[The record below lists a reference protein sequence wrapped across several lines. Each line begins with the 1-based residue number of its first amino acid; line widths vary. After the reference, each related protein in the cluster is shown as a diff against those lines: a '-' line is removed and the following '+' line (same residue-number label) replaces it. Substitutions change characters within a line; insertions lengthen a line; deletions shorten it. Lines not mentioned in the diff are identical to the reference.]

1 MGDLMGKGREESK
14 MKVLITGARGFIG
27 RNLVAALESIKEH
40 DVLKFDKDTE
50 QDLLDEY
57 CRDADFVFHL
67 AGVNRSGTPS
77 EFMEI
82 NRDLTA
88 MLLEKLKKHKNV
100 CPVMLSS
107 SIQASLD
114 NPFGRSKKEAE
125 ELVISH
131 GRETGAEVLIYR
143 LPNVF
148 GKWCRPNYNSVIAT
162 LCHNLANDLPPTIDD
177 PNLIMKLVY
186 IDDLVKELIRAL
198 NGRKKGTGFFFDVP
212 VVHFVK
218 LGDVFNYLT
227 AFRESRTNLTIP
239 DMSKEF
245 IKKLYAT
252 YTSYLPQDQF
262 GYQLKRNTDD
272 RGSFTE
278 LMRTEG
284 LGQISVNCIKP
295 GIVKG
300 NHWHHTK
307 CEKFLAVSGKGIVRF
322 REVGSAHVIEYKVA
336 GDIPEVMDIPA
347 GYTHNIENTGDAD
360 LIVIIWANEAF
371 DSDRADTYFM
381 EV

>member
-1 MGDLMGKGREESK
+1 
-14 MKVLITGARGFIG
+14 MKVLITGAKGFIG
-27 RNLVAALESIKEH
+27 RNLVATLENIKEH
-40 DVLKFDKDTE
+40 DVLKFDTDTE
-50 QDLLDEY
+50 RELLDEY

-67 AGVNRSGTPS
+67 AGVNRTGTPS
-77 EFMEI
+77 EFMET

-88 MLLEKLKKHKNV
+88 FLLEKLKKHKNA
-100 CPVMLSS
+100 CPVMIAS

-125 ELVISH
+125 ELIISH

-143 LPNVF
+143 FPNVF
-148 GKWCRPNYNSVIAT
+148 GKWCRPNYNSLIAT
-162 LCHNLANDLPPTIDD
+162 FCHNMANDLSISIDD
-177 PNLIMKLVY
+177 PDLIMKLVY
-186 IDDLVKELIRAL
+186 IDDLIEELVRAL
-198 NGRKKGTGFFFDVP
+198 NGGKNGSGFYCDVP

-218 LGDVFNYLT
+218 LGDVFNHLT
-227 AFRESRTNLTIP
+227 AFREGRTKLTIP
-239 DMSKEF
+239 DMSKDF
-245 IKKLYAT
+245 IKKLYTT

-262 GYQLKRNTDD
+262 GYHLKKNSDD

-278 LMRTEG
+278 LIRTEG

-307 CEKFLAVSGKGIVRF
+307 CEKFLAVSGKGVVRF

-347 GYTHNIENTGDAD
+347 GYTHNIENTGASD

-371 DSDRADTYFM
+371 DPDRPDTYFM